1 MIFQR
6 ALQRELFGA
15 AGAVFTTLFTITI
28 TFMLIK
34 ILGQAAGGKV
44 ASADVITSRG
54 LTEDLDEHES
64 NGDGE
69 QGGKNCTCGTE

>member
-15 AGAVFTTLFTITI
+15 AGAVFTALFTITI

-34 ILGQAAGGKV
+34 ILGLAAGGKV
-44 ASADVITSRG
+44 ASADVITLIAYSS
-54 LTEDLDEHES
+54 LTYLPILLML
-64 NGDGE
+64 
-69 QGGKNCTCGTE
+69 T